1 MESKACFK
9 CGEIKPLADFYKHS
23 QMSDGRVGKCKS
35 CNKADVIANRLS
47 KIEHYREYDRGRGN
61 RQGYNYIKEYRAKY
75 PNKYKAHSIVNYA
88 IKAKKLFKEPCE
100 VCGVDEGIHAHHDDY
115 AKPLNVRWLCPAHH
129 KEWHTK
135 NGSAKNAF

>member
-9 CGEIKPLADFYKHS
+9 CSETKPLADFYKHS
-23 QMSDGRVGKCKS
+23 AMADGRVGKCKT

-61 RQGYNYIKEYRAKY
+61 RQGYSYIKEYRAKY
-75 PNKYKAHSIVNYA
+75 PNKYKAHGMVARA
-88 IKAKKLFKEPCE
+88 IRAGKLFKEPCE
-100 VCGVDEGIHAHHDDY
+100 VCLATDVHAHHDDY
-115 AKPLNVRWLCPAHH
+115 AKPLNIRWLCPVHH